1 VARSAPCAGVPEPCL
16 TTTTPSACRAT
27 PPRKTSRKPS
37 ARPLGRPIPTSAARR
52 RGWPSSTPPGRCCWT
67 RYDKGETDQDSQPS
81 ADSIAVELL
90 RQLFEAALD
99 DDRNIVEAA
108 REALSRG
115 QAELPSEALVLRQ
128 RLSKLQ
134 RRRELIKA
142 SDGVDNIA
150 HLILA
155 NKMNAINRELSAI
168 TLKLAVVTRASEMLG
183 AYSDEQARTTVT
195 EESIR
200 DTILRQMQR
209 QPRGFGFNP
218 SSFT

>member
-1 VARSAPCAGVPEPCL
+1 MPDHYDTIGVPRDA
-16 TTTTPSACRAT
+16 SAEDIEKAF
-27 PPRKTSRKPS
+27 RK
-37 ARPLGRPIPTSAARR
+37 AARTAHPDLGGTPERMAELNAARAVLLDRDR
-52 RGWPSSTPPGRCCWT
+52 RA